1 MCESCE
7 DDHSRLFNPSKSS
20 TYKPTKEK
28 WKIRYGDGSSA
39 NGVIGIDRLQL
50 GTLQVKSQMIE
61 LAVEQSE
68 DLTQGPGEGI
78 LGLAFSRAASVK
90 SIKTPMDN
98 LVAQNRLQEPVF
110 SVYLGNKK
118 HGQDGGMYCISIKY
132 MSSTQAYTCLPEFI
146 FGGYNTEYV
155 DGKFFSIPVNNTRGK
170 SRHC

>member
-1 MCESCE
+1 MMIYVESTMCESCE
-7 DDHSRLFNPSKSS
+7 DDHNRLFNPSKSS
-20 TYKPTKEK
+20 TYTPTKEK

-118 HGQDGGMYCISIKY
+118 HGQDGGMYCMSIRY
-132 MSSTQAYTCLPEFI
+132 MSSIQAYLYMTIRVYLWWL
-146 FGGYNTEYV
+146 
-155 DGKFFSIPVNNTRGK
+155 
-170 SRHC
+170 